1 MKKIIFSI
9 LLLFTF
15 TLYVNAECNDDDL
28 LTYANNVKI
37 KYETSDN
44 IENPEYLYYL
54 YLEPQRDDIEIKS
67 TNSLYGG
74 VTKGSNMENGKYGIP
89 SRIHF
94 EEKTYKF
101 EIYVKSTA
109 KACAGEKL
117 TELSYT
123 VPPYN
128 YYSNTQYCVEHPEL
142 DMCQKMADTK
152 DMSNEEFTKKAAEY
166 EEKQNDEKERSLLF
180 RIVFDYLIWIIVPAA
195 IIGFIYYKKIS
206 KVKKVKENA

>member
-9 LLLFTF
+9 LLLFTL
-15 TLYVNAECNDDDL
+15 TLYVKAECNDTDL

-37 KYETSDN
+37 QFETSDAL
-44 IENPEYLYYL
+44 ENPEYLYYL
-54 YLEPQRDDIEIKS
+54 FLEPQRDDIEIKS

-74 VTKGSNMENGKYGIP
+74 VTIGSDMENGKYGVP
-89 SRIHF
+89 SRIHYK
-94 EEKTYKF
+94 EKTYKF
-101 EIYVKSTA
+101 EVYVKSNA

-128 YYSNTQYCVEHPEL
+128 YYSNTQYCVEHPDLE
-142 DMCQKMADTK
+142 MCKKMANTK
-152 DMSNEEFTKKAAEY
+152 ELTNEEFVEKVKENEKKDDD
-166 EEKQNDEKERSLLF
+166 EEKSLIF
-180 RIVFDYLIWIIVPAA
+180 KIIFDYLIWIIIPAA
-195 IIGFIYYKKIS
+195 IIGFIYYKKID